1 MDSSKTLIKIDKP
14 VEVEGEQILVL
25 AKPDEILTL
34 NSTARFVYENCNGE
48 TLDTITD
55 KLYAE
60 IINKDEVT
68 VEQIRAD
75 CTRLIE
81 HLVSKGLIRYQ

>member
-14 VEVEGEQILVL
+14 VEMEGEQILVL

-48 TLDTITD
+48 TLDTVTD
-55 KLYAE
+55 QLYAE
-60 IINKDEVT
+60 IM
-68 VEQIRAD
+68 
-75 CTRLIE
+75 
-81 HLVSKGLIRYQ
+81 

>member
-14 VEVEGEQILVL
+14 VEMEGEQILVL

-48 TLDTITD
+48 TLDTVTD
-55 KLYAE
+55 QL
-60 IINKDEVT
+60 
-68 VEQIRAD
+68 
-75 CTRLIE
+75 
-81 HLVSKGLIRYQ
+81 